1 MREIKLGKSNLMVPV
16 IAAGCMRMDS
26 LDERAAA
33 SFIDKA
39 LSLGVNFFE
48 HANIYGGGLCETLF
62 AKAVGMKP
70 SVREKFI
77 LQSKCGIVP
86 GKMYDFSKEHILSSV
101 DDILKRLNTEYLD
114 VLVLHRPDALVEP
127 EEVAQAFNIL
137 KTSGKVNHF
146 GVSNHKPSQIELLQ
160 KYIDEPLV
168 TNQLQFSI
176 TNSSMIESG
185 MEVNMTTPGAVDRDG
200 SVLDYCRLHDITI
213 QTWSPFQY
221 GFFEGVFLGNDKFP
235 ELNKVI
241 DEIAEKYAVTNTTI
255 AAAWILRH
263 PAKMQLI
270 AGTMNEK
277 RLEEICAAADIT
289 LSREEWYRIYLA
301 ADIYC
306 HKNYI

>member
-26 LDERAAA
+26 LDERTAA

-101 DDILKRLNTEYLD
+101 DDILKRLNTEYVD

-185 MEVNMTTPGAVDRDG
+185 MEVNMTTQGAVDRDG

-270 AGTMNEK
+270 AGTMNET

-301 ADIYC
+301 GG
-306 HKNYI
+306 HLLP